1 MAEEPMMGQGP
12 EGMAEAPSAAPPA
25 PEKKEEAPALS
36 VETMKSNYDGMDE
49 DNKSAIGQLMQDP
62 ITGILDNLTSST
74 MFSEFSQTIG
84 GAEEPSAPAPQEG
97 IMGPGPATP
106 PSPSAPA
113 MSQGGG
119 LAGMPYGETSSEN
132 KKIIASYKEGTLSLQ
147 GAQEFAKDIRKRR
160 LSKDEEDT
168 PSKEEM
174 DVFYDMS
181 YEYGEENLF
190 PEKSTEKTA
199 MAKGGLTAKV
209 HDMMKK
215 GMSRQEILNQIG

>member
-25 PEKKEEAPALS
+25 PTPAKEEAEAPALS

-62 ITGILDNLTSST
+62 ITGILDNLTAST
-74 MFSEFSQTIG
+74 MFSEFAQTLG

-97 IMGPGPATP
+97 IMGPGPEMQEP
-106 PSPSAPA
+106 PTAP
-113 MSQGGG
+113 
-119 LAGMPYGETSSEN
+119 MP
-132 KKIIASYKEGTLSLQ
+132 
-147 GAQEFAKDIRKRR
+147 
-160 LSKDEEDT
+160 
-168 PSKEEM
+168 
-174 DVFYDMS
+174 
-181 YEYGEENLF
+181 
-190 PEKSTEKTA
+190 A

-209 HDMMKK
+209 HDMMKQ

>member
-62 ITGILDNLTSST
+62 ITGILDTLTSST
-74 MFSEFSQTIG
+74 MFTDFSQTIG

-97 IMGPGPATP
+97 IMGPGPEMQTP
-106 PSPSAPA
+106 PTAP
-113 MSQGGG
+113 
-119 LAGMPYGETSSEN
+119 MP
-132 KKIIASYKEGTLSLQ
+132 
-147 GAQEFAKDIRKRR
+147 
-160 LSKDEEDT
+160 
-168 PSKEEM
+168 
-174 DVFYDMS
+174 
-181 YEYGEENLF
+181 
-190 PEKSTEKTA
+190 A
-199 MAKGGLTAKV
+199 MAKGGLTAQV